1 MTSAVVLSQ
10 GATSIDFSSAKN
22 ISVTHRYNNP
32 IFFLPTPAASGQVL
46 GTNMIAINIGFFNN
60 SFDISFMLTDGPG
73 TFNFSSPSTNYEKI
87 MYLATDSNVGK
98 QPKTLTLNGT
108 AFTGHIENVNIP
120 WKPGQKDLSIN
131 GSFSF
136 RLTKNLPM

>member
-10 GATSIDFSSAKN
+10 GATSIDFSTLN
-22 ISVTHRYNNP
+22 VSVTHRYNNP
-32 IFFLPTPAASGQVL
+32 IFFLPTPAAAGQVL

>member
-1 MTSAVVLSQ
+1 MTSAVILSY
-10 GATSIDFSSAKN
+10 GGTSVDFSN
-22 ISVTHRYNNP
+22 LNVGVTHRYNNP
-32 IFFLPTPAASGQVL
+32 IIFLPTPAAAGGVL
-46 GTNMIAINIGFFNN
+46 GSNMIAINIGFFNN
-60 SFDISFMLTDGPG
+60 SFDLSFQLTDGPG

-87 MYLATDSNVGK
+87 MYLATDSSVGK

-108 AFTGHIENVNIP
+108 GFIGHIENVNIP
-120 WKPGQKDLSIN
+120 FKAGQKDLVIV

>member
-32 IFFLPTPAASGQVL
+32 IFFLPTPAASGQAL

-60 SFDISFMLTDGPG
+60 SFDISFTLTDGPG

>member
-10 GATSIDFSSAKN
+10 GATSIDFSTLN
-22 ISVTHRYNNP
+22 VSVTHRYNNP

-60 SFDISFMLTDGPG
+60 SFDISFTLTDGPG